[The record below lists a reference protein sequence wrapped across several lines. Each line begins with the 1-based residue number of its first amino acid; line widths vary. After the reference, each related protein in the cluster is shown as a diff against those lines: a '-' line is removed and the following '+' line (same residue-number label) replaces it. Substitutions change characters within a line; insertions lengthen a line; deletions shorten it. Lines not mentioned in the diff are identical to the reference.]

1 MSGKIELI
9 PAVIIAVSLLAAAT
23 DLLRGK
29 IYNWLTVPV
38 MVLGLIVSFQNGG
51 WSAFGYSA
59 ASIALGLALYGWMFL
74 IRVMGAGDVKLL
86 MALGAWGGLWFTFDV
101 AALGVLLGG
110 VMAAVLLT
118 FKGRIAAFARQ
129 IYQFF
134 LTLFVRELEVQV
146 PKIDRK
152 LTMPYGVPIA
162 AAAIWVAL
170 ANPFVKWGIHS

>member
-1 MSGKIELI
+1 MSTQYYLLPALLVVALTI
-9 PAVIIAVSLLAAAT
+9 AVIT
-23 DLLRGK
+23 DLRSHK

-51 WSAFGYSA
+51 WSAFGYSV

-101 AALGVLLGG
+101 AALGVMLGG

-134 LTLFVRELEVQV
+134 LTLFVKELEVQV
-146 PKIDRK
+146 PRIDRK

-162 AAAIWVAL
+162 AAAIWVKPSA
-170 ANPFVKWGIHS
+170 ASEKARR